1 MKATGG
7 GAYKF
12 ADLFKERL
20 GISIEKEDEMNC
32 LVSGANFLLKVRSQ
46 FLCLIYSVGKLSM
59 WPEVATL
66 LLYLPYIMI
75 LMSYLLHYDLILI
88 NGKWLIYILSSL
100 TYVLV
105 RSICCEL
112 NASGIS
118 VFVFNFFFFLEI
130 LKIVIAMLCHCL
142 FVYVKLKCELKFYG
156 VYITKHKI

>member
-32 LVSGANFLLKVRSQ
+32 LVSGANFLLKVRSK
-46 FLCLIYSVGKLSM
+46 FLCLIYSVGKLSI

-88 NGKWLIYILSSL
+88 NGKWLIYVLSSL

-118 VFVFNFFFFLEI
+118 VFVFNFFFFFFWDFEDCN
-130 LKIVIAMLCHCL
+130 CHCL